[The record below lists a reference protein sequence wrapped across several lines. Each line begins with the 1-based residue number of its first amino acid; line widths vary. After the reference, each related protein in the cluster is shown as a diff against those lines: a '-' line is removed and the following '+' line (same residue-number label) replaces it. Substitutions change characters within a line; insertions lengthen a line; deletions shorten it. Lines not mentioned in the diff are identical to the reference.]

1 MIELERHIEI
11 LLLSNDCVIVPGFG
25 GFTAHHVEARYADAE
40 QLFLPPLRT
49 LGFNPQLTMN
59 DSLLALSYVEAYDI
73 SYPEALRRI
82 ENDVCEMKQRLNE
95 EGHYELNYIGTICL
109 NEEGHYEF
117 EPSEAGILTPDLYGL
132 SSFEFPILTSSLSIV
147 SPKAV
152 TEETKDIETTSE
164 STEIE
169 RPITVSAQV
178 VELRSQTKKTSTSE
192 SQATDNE
199 TEKTVSIR
207 ISVLRDLAIAVCV
220 VLAFL
225 LFPTRLSNDANQ
237 IMQTS
242 KIDTGLLYRIM
253 PKDITTGQVPIRL
266 TKPESQTLQTEMAAR
281 KTQKLTEESV
291 ETERENPYY
300 SIILA
305 SRVTRKNARIYV
317 DQLHRDG
324 YKEAAVLYRNKGA
337 KVIFGQFETENEA
350 YTVLKKLHRHSE
362 FAEAWVMF
370 IK

>member
-1 MIELERHIEI
+1 
-11 LLLSNDCVIVPGFG
+11 
-25 GFTAHHVEARYADAE
+25 
-40 QLFLPPLRT
+40 
-49 LGFNPQLTMN
+49 
-59 DSLLALSYVEAYDI
+59 
-73 SYPEALRRI
+73 
-82 ENDVCEMKQRLNE
+82 
-95 EGHYELNYIGTICL
+95 
-109 NEEGHYEF
+109 
-117 EPSEAGILTPDLYGL
+117 
-132 SSFEFPILTSSLSIV
+132 
-147 SPKAV
+147 
-152 TEETKDIETTSE
+152 
-164 STEIE
+164 
-169 RPITVSAQV
+169 
-178 VELRSQTKKTSTSE
+178 
-192 SQATDNE
+192 
-199 TEKTVSIR
+199 
-207 ISVLRDLAIAVCV
+207 
-220 VLAFL
+220 
-225 LFPTRLSNDANQ
+225 
-237 IMQTS
+237 MQTS

-291 ETERENPYY
+291 ETERESPYY

-337 KVIFGQFETENEA
+337 KVVFGQFETENEA

>member
-1 MIELERHIEI
+1 
-11 LLLSNDCVIVPGFG
+11 
-25 GFTAHHVEARYADAE
+25 
-40 QLFLPPLRT
+40 
-49 LGFNPQLTMN
+49 
-59 DSLLALSYVEAYDI
+59 
-73 SYPEALRRI
+73 
-82 ENDVCEMKQRLNE
+82 MKQRIKE

-164 STEIE
+164 NAEIE

-291 ETERENPYY
+291 ETERESPYY